1 MTTNLTGSKIKDTYN
16 QVLHISDGPEATEKQ
31 VFSGTGVGTA
41 FFLGTVSASFGNI
54 RLQGNTIS
62 PISGS
67 VGITNVAITSG
78 TVTGITDLAITDGG
92 TGASD
97 AATARSNLGLGTM
110 ATQSASSVAITGGT
124 ITNVTFTGSFS
135 GITSITA
142 ENFLATQSLG
152 FTTGSGGAVTQLTS
166 RTTGVTL
173 NEPTGQITMFAGTL
187 AGHEADEF
195 TLTNSLIGADD
206 VVVACIKNGCAVAT
220 RKYYQV
226 QVVAV
231 SAGSCVVALSNTD
244 NSAIPA
250 SGTDSPV
257 IQFTVIK
264 GVIA

>member
-16 QVLHISDGPEATEKQ
+16 QVLHISGGPEATEKQ

-41 FFLGTVSASFGNI
+41 LFIGTVSVSVGNI

-78 TVTGITDLAITDGG
+78 TVTGITDLAIADGG

-97 AATARSNLGLGTM
+97 AATARSNLGLGTI
-110 ATQSASSVAITGGT
+110 ATQSASNVNITGGT
-124 ITNVTFTGSFS
+124 ITNVTFSGSFS
-135 GITSITA
+135 GITSITSQ
-142 ENFLATQSLG
+142 NFLATQSLG
-152 FTTGSGGAVTQLTS
+152 FTTGGGGTVTQSTS

-173 NEPTGQITMFAGTL
+173 NAPTGEIILFAGSL
-187 AGHEADEF
+187 SGHEAEEF
-195 TLTNSLIGADD
+195 TLTNSSIGADD
-206 VVVACIKNGCAVAT
+206 VVVACIKSGCAAGT

-226 QVVAV
+226 HVVAV
-231 SAGSCVVALSNTD
+231 TSGSCVISVGNID
-244 NSAIPA
+244 NATIPV
-250 SGTDSPV
+250 SGTDAPV

-264 GVIA
+264 GVVA